1 MEQPVAQQL
10 PLADNGLAQGKKR
23 TRSWASLRLV
33 PLLILV
39 FFAGGVTGLYFQP
52 PGLQAFF
59 ETTGLEPG
67 GGTQTP
73 IAQAITQVET
83 RAEVAV
89 VSDGDIFALGRIL
102 PRGDVIEVAVPF
114 GAGDARINR
123 IAVEAG
129 DRVAAGDVLA
139 TLDNADQLQLALD
152 AAPADLA
159 VKQAILTQTEN
170 SVSASR
176 QEALAALERAVAT
189 AEAATAELD
198 RLTPLFER
206 GVTTRSAF
214 EAAVAR
220 ASEADR
226 DVASREATL
235 TRFQS
240 TEERPQA
247 DILVAQA
254 NLRAA
259 EVRVAVAQND
269 LAMSIV
275 AAPVDGVVLDINV
288 RLGERPGAE
297 GVMDV
302 GDTSQMIVEAEV
314 YQTLIGQVAI
324 GDAVTVTAD
333 AIDEP
338 LQGVVTAIGLEIG
351 RQSITSDDPAANT
364 DARVVDVII
373 ELDPPSS
380 ALAERLTNLQ
390 ALVRI
395 DVGADG

>member
-1 MEQPVAQQL
+1 MEQQASQQL
-10 PLADNGLAQGKKR
+10 PLVDNGLAQGKESL
-23 TRSWASLRLV
+23 RSWGRLRLV
-33 PLLILV
+33 PLLMLV
-39 FFAGGVTGLYFQP
+39 FFAGGIAGLYFQP

-67 GGTQTP
+67 GGTDTP

-83 RAEVAV
+83 REEVAV
-89 VSDGDIFALGRIL
+89 VSNGDIFALGRIL
-102 PRGDVIEVAVPF
+102 PRGDVVEVAVPF
-114 GAGDARINR
+114 GAGDARLDQ
-123 IAVEAG
+123 IAVEVG
-129 DRVAAGDVLA
+129 DRVSSGEVLA
-139 TLDNADQLQLALD
+139 TLDNAAQLQLGLD
-152 AAPADLA
+152 AALADLT
-159 VKQAILTQTEN
+159 VKQAVLAQTEDA
-170 SVSASR
+170 VRASR
-176 QEALAALERAVAT
+176 QEASAALERAVAT
-189 AEAATAELD
+189 AQAATAELD

-214 EAAVAR
+214 DAAVAR
-220 ASEADR
+220 AAEADR

-235 TRFQS
+235 SRFQS
-240 TEERPQA
+240 TGDRPQA

-254 NLRAA
+254 NLSAA
-259 EVRVAVAQND
+259 EVNVAVAQND
-269 LAMSIV
+269 LAKSIV

-288 RLGERPGAE
+288 QLGERPGTD
-297 GVMDV
+297 GVMNV

-364 DARVVDVII
+364 DARVVDVIV

-380 ALAERLTNLQ
+380 ALAERFTNLQ
-390 ALVRI
+390 AVVRI
-395 DVGADG
+395 DVGAGR

>member
-1 MEQPVAQQL
+1 MEQSASQQL
-10 PLADNGLAQGKKR
+10 PLADNGLAQDKRR
-23 TRSWASLRLV
+23 TRNWVRLRFV
-33 PLLILV
+33 LLLMLV
-39 FFAGGVTGLYFQP
+39 FFAGGIAGLYFQP

-67 GGTQTP
+67 GGTDTP

-83 RAEVAV
+83 REEVAV

-102 PRGDVIEVAVPF
+102 PRGDVVEVAVPF
-114 GAGDARINR
+114 GAGDARLDQ
-123 IAVEAG
+123 IAVGVG
-129 DRVAAGDVLA
+129 DRVTAGDVLA
-139 TLDNADQLQLALD
+139 TLDNAAQLQLGLD
-152 AAPADLA
+152 AALADLA
-159 VKQAILTQTEN
+159 VKQAILAQTED
-170 SVSASR
+170 SVRASR
-176 QEALAALERAVAT
+176 EEAFAALERAVAT
-189 AEAATAELD
+189 AEAATAELK

-206 GVTTRSAF
+206 GVTTRSAYD
-214 EAAVAR
+214 AAVAR
-220 ASEADR
+220 AAEADR

-235 TRFQS
+235 SRFQS
-240 TEERPQA
+240 TGDRPQA

-254 NLRAA
+254 NLTAA
-259 EVRVAVAQND
+259 EVNVAVARND
-269 LAMSIV
+269 LAKSIV

-288 RLGERPGAE
+288 QLGERPGTE
-297 GVMDV
+297 GVMNV

-364 DARVVDVII
+364 DARVVDVIV

-380 ALAERLTNLQ
+380 ALAERFTNLQ
-390 ALVRI
+390 GLVRI
-395 DVGADG
+395 DVGAGR